1 MIGGVEPD
9 LSLLKPRRFGVV
21 PALLILF
28 LAAGGTYLVFMPGP
42 PVPKPVP
49 QPKPTAQ
56 APLLVTLA
64 PPTPDAAP
72 GWCCIERTLVET
84 TRAACKAAKGTF
96 STTQAAAPAACR
108 PASPAAPAVSSRATS
123 GSPRGPG
130 TGG

>member
-1 MIGGVEPD
+1 MEPD
-9 LSLLKPRRFGVV
+9 LSLLKPKRFGVV
-21 PALLILF
+21 PALLILA
-28 LAAGGTYLVFMPGP
+28 LVAGGSYLVFMPGP

-64 PPTPDAAP
+64 PSPDAAP
-72 GWCCIERTLVET
+72 GWCCIEKTLVET
-84 TRAACKAAKGTF
+84 TRAACTAAKGTF

-108 PASPAAPAVSSRATS
+108 AAPPTATS

-130 TGG
+130 TKG

>member
-1 MIGGVEPD
+1 MEPD
-9 LSLLKPRRFGVV
+9 LSLLKPKRFGVV
-21 PALLILF
+21 PALLILA
-28 LAAGGTYLVFMPGP
+28 LVAGGSYLVFMPGP

-64 PPTPDAAP
+64 PTPDAAP
-72 GWCCIERTLVET
+72 GWCCIEKTLVET
-84 TRAACKAAKGTF
+84 TRAACTAAKGAF

-108 PASPAAPAVSSRATS
+108 PSAPATPPTATS

-130 TGG
+130 TKG

>member
-1 MIGGVEPD
+1 MEPD
-9 LSLLKPRRFGVV
+9 LSLLKPKRFGVV

-72 GWCCIERTLVET
+72 GWCCIEKTLVET
-84 TRAACKAAKGTF
+84 TRAACTAAKGAF
-96 STTQAAAPAACR
+96 STTRAAAPAACR
-108 PASPAAPAVSSRATS
+108 PAAPAAPSTPATKTS
-123 GSPRGPG
+123 GSPKGPG
-130 TGG
+130 TKG

>member
-1 MIGGVEPD
+1 MEPD
-9 LSLLKPRRFGVV
+9 LSLLKPKRFGIV
-21 PALLILF
+21 PALLILA
-28 LAAGGTYLVFMPGP
+28 LVAGGTYLIFMPGP

-72 GWCCIERTLVET
+72 GWCCIEKTLVET
-84 TRAACKAAKGTF
+84 TRAACKAAKGAF
-96 STTQAAAPAACR
+96 STTQAAGSAACR
-108 PASPAAPAVSSRATS
+108 PAAPSTPATATS

-130 TGG
+130 TKG

>member
-1 MIGGVEPD
+1 MEPD
-9 LSLLKPRRFGVV
+9 LSLLKPKRFGIV
-21 PALLILF
+21 PALLILA
-28 LAAGGTYLVFMPGP
+28 LVAGGSYLIFMPGP

-72 GWCCIERTLVET
+72 GWCCIEKTLVET
-84 TRAACKAAKGTF
+84 TRAACTAAKGAF
-96 STTQAAAPAACR
+96 STTRAAAPAACR
-108 PASPAAPAVSSRATS
+108 PASPAIPSTATS

>member
-1 MIGGVEPD
+1 MEPD

-42 PVPKPVP
+42 PVPKPAP

-64 PPTPDAAP
+64 PTPDAAP
-72 GWCCIERTLVET
+72 GWCCIEKTLVET
-84 TRAACKAAKGTF
+84 TRAACTAAKGTF

-108 PASPAAPAVSSRATS
+108 PASPASLATPPTMTS
-123 GSPRGPG
+123 GSPKGPG
-130 TGG
+130 TKG